1 MLSVLEIFK
10 IDLGPSSSYTSRL
23 TYAIAYFNL
32 HFIDCLMMSRLS
44 HIKRISHYE
53 STRQKRSKTWP
64 LAERCS

>member
-23 TYAIAYFNL
+23 RYAIAYFNL

-44 HIKRISHYE
+44 HIKRISYYE
-53 STRQKRSKTWP
+53 SARQK
-64 LAERCS
+64 

>member
-10 IDLGPSSSYTSRL
+10 IDLDPSSSYTSRL

-32 HFIDCLMMSRLS
+32 HFIDCLIMSRLS
-44 HIKRISHYE
+44 HIKRISYYE

-64 LAERCS
+64 LVKGCS